1 MPRLCRSVMLLAV
14 AIALFAV
21 APAAADARF
30 RAFLDSVRPEAAA
43 AGVSRVTFDLATRDL
58 EPDFS
63 LPELI
68 LPGQQEKSPSAQA
81 EFTQTPARYLSEQQF
96 KPLIAQGRALAQKH
110 GATLAAI
117 EQRYGVPGSVL
128 LAIWAR
134 ETAYGAAQLRYNAL
148 TVLAT
153 RAFVGR
159 RPDYFRREFVLALKM
174 IQDGHITP
182 SDMRSSWAGAMGQTQ
197 FMPSQYLE
205 YAVDFDGDGKRDIW
219 GSVQDALASVASQL
233 VGKGWRKGERWG
245 FEVKLP
251 ANVDCTLADPD
262 NKMPLAEWK
271 KRGLQP
277 VRPAPEAA
285 AIEASL
291 LLPAGP
297 YGPGFLVP
305 KNYFVL
311 KDFNFSDLYVL
322 FVGHLADRIAGEGV
336 FATPWGE
343 VTQAT
348 SGDIERM
355 QQRLTALKL
364 YADKIDGKAGMKT
377 RLAVGLFQKA
387 NGVRLDC
394 WPSRAVLERM
404 VQGQ

>member
-1 MPRLCRSVMLLAV
+1 MPRFRRTVALLA
-14 AIALFAV
+14 AAV
-21 APAAADARF
+21 SLLAAAPAAADARF
-30 RAFLDSVRPEAAA
+30 RAFLDSVRPDAAA
-43 AGVSRVTFDLATRDL
+43 AGVSRITFDLATSDL

-68 LPGQQEKSPSAQA
+68 LPGQQEKPPSAQA
-81 EFTQTPARYLSEQQF
+81 EFTQTPAQYLSETQF

-110 GATLAAI
+110 SATLAAI
-117 EQRYGVPGSVL
+117 EQRYGVPGSIL

-134 ETAYGAAQLRYNAL
+134 ETAYGAAPLRYNAL

-159 RPDYFRREFVLALKM
+159 RPDYFRREFVFALKM
-174 IQDGHITP
+174 IEDGHIKP
-182 SDMRSSWAGAMGQTQ
+182 AAMRSSWAGAMGQTQ

-219 GSVQDALASVASQL
+219 GSVPDALASVASQL
-233 VGKGWRKGERWG
+233 VGKGWRKGERWA

-262 NKMPLAEWK
+262 NRMPLAEWRR
-271 KRGLQP
+271 RGFQP
-277 VRPAPEAA
+277 MRSTPDAA

-297 YGPGFLVP
+297 YGPGFLAP

-322 FVGHLADRIAGEGV
+322 FVGHLADRIAGEGA
-336 FATPWGE
+336 FATPWGG

-364 YADKIDGKAGMKT
+364 YGDKVDGKAGMKT
-377 RLAVGLFQKA
+377 RLAIGLFQKA
-387 NGVRLDC
+387 NGLKTDC
-394 WPSRAVLERM
+394 WPSRIVLERM

>member
-1 MPRLCRSVMLLAV
+1 VL
-14 AIALFAV
+14 IALMASLFLSGA
-21 APAAADARF
+21 AAADARF

-43 AGVSRVTFDLATRDL
+43 AGVSRVTFDFATADL
-58 EPDFS
+58 EPDFT
-63 LPELI
+63 LPELVI
-68 LPGQQEKSPSAQA
+68 PGRDEKPPSAQA
-81 EFTQTPARYLSEQQF
+81 EFTQTPAQYLSEAQF
-96 KPLIAQGRALAQKH
+96 KTLLAQGRTLAQKH

-117 EQRYGVPGSVL
+117 EQRYGVPGSIL
-128 LAIWAR
+128 LAVWAR
-134 ETAYGAAQLRYNAL
+134 ETAYGGAPLRHNAL

-153 RAFVGR
+153 RAFIGR

-174 IQDGHITP
+174 IQEGHIKP
-182 SDMRSSWAGAMGQTQ
+182 AAMRSSWAGAMGQTQ

-205 YAVDFDGDGKRDIW
+205 YAVDFDGDGRRDIW
-219 GSVQDALASVASQL
+219 GSVPDALASVASQL
-233 VGKGWRKGERWG
+233 VGKGWRKGERWA

-251 ANVDCTLADPD
+251 PNVDCTLADPD
-262 NKMPLAEWK
+262 NKRRVEEWARLGFQPLRPLADK
-271 KRGLQP
+271 GA
-277 VRPAPEAA
+277 V
-285 AIEASL
+285 EASL

-297 YGPGFLVP
+297 YGPGFLTP

-322 FVGHLADRIAGEGV
+322 FVGHLADRIAGEGT
-336 FATPWGE
+336 FATPWGQ
-343 VTQAT
+343 VTQAS

-355 QQRLTALKL
+355 QERLTALKL

-387 NGVRLDC
+387 NGLKTDC

-404 VQGQ
+404 EGKQ